1 MKKSARY
8 LRWLLILL
16 AMIIVLQDRMPA
28 FGKEARTVRV
38 GFFSCNGFQDVGS
51 DGRIGGFSYD
61 YLEAIS
67 QYMGWKMEYVT
78 GYTLEQCLAML
89 RERN

>member
-51 DGRIGGFSYD
+51 DGSIGGFSYD

-67 QYMGWKMEYVT
+67 QYMGCKMEYVT

>member
-16 AMIIVLQDRMPA
+16 AMIIVLQDRIPA

-38 GFFSCNGFQDVGS
+38 GFFSCNGFQDVGM
-51 DGRIGGFSYD
+51 DGSLSGYSYD
-61 YLEAIS
+61 YLEAVS